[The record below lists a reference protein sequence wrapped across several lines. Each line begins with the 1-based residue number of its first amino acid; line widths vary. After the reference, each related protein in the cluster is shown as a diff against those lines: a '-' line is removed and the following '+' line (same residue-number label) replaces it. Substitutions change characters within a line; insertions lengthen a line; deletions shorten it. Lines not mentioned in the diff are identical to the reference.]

1 VTSYELNRFSFAFD
15 TGQELLREINTSLKV
30 DEITIITGKNG
41 AGKSTLCRI
50 LTGLTKNYVGS
61 VKLFGKELNQL
72 KPTELM
78 KNILFIKQDVVGNI
92 IGMTPDED
100 LVVWQNKFSE
110 KDTPEKEQKRVE
122 ALESLALSKYSEE
135 PVWNLSFGLKRRVML
150 SALSLFME
158 KYWIVDEP
166 IAGLDTRG
174 ISLFQDLLK
183 TKKLEKSGAIIV
195 THRGD
200 IFNGIADR
208 HLHIDDGQLIEM
220 DIK

>member
-1 VTSYELNRFSFAFD
+1 MTSYELNRFSFSFD
-15 TGQELLREINTSLKV
+15 SGKELFREINASFQT

-61 VKLFGKELNQL
+61 IKLFGKELNHL
-72 KPTELM
+72 KSAELM

-100 LVVWQNKFSE
+100 LVVWQNKFND
-110 KDTPEKEQKRVE
+110 KDTPEKEKKRIE
-122 ALESLALSKYSEE
+122 ALGSLALSKYREE

-158 KYWIVDEP
+158 KYWVVDEP

-183 TKKLEKSGAIIV
+183 TKIIEKSGAIIV

-208 HLHIDDGQLIEM
+208 HLHIEDGQLIEM
-220 DIK
+220 GRK